1 MNSGPVPAPV
11 VDPPPPPDASDA
23 VAPERRSRTT
33 LATLATSQTA
43 AITAV
48 LIAMCIA
55 LSLLSPDFLD
65 SNNLLNV
72 ARQVSLI
79 VIVGCGMTFVITSA
93 GLDISVGSM
102 LALTGVVGAGL
113 AASGWP
119 LPIAV
124 LAAILLGGL
133 GGLIHAGLIVRGKIT
148 AFIATLGTM
157 YALRGAAYLYTQ
169 NQSGGTSIVNGLPD
183 EFRMLGQG
191 YILGIPIPV
200 VIAAVVAG
208 GCWFL
213 YNRTLLGRYTRA
225 IGGNRETA
233 YLSGVRVDR
242 VLTTI
247 YVLTGLL
254 AGLSGFILASRLAS
268 GQPSAGQ
275 GFEFDVII
283 AVVIGGTSLFGGRG
297 SIAGT
302 VLGALIIGVLSNG
315 LNLLDIGSFW
325 QQVVKGVVLIAAVLV
340 DTKWRGKATT

>member
-1 MNSGPVPAPV
+1 MNSGGVPAPV
-11 VDPPPPPDASDA
+11 TEPRTPPAAPDGGTTK
-23 VAPERRSRTT
+23 RSRPTFGT
-33 LATLATSQTA
+33 VAASQTA
-43 AITAV
+43 AITVV
-48 LIAMCIA
+48 LLVMCVA
-55 LSLLSPDFLD
+55 LSVLTPDFLD
-65 SNNLLNV
+65 STNLLNV

-124 LAAILLGGL
+124 LASVLLGGL
-133 GGLIHAGLIVRGKIT
+133 GGLVHAGLIIRGSIT
-148 AFIATLGTM
+148 PFIATLGTM

-169 NQSGGTSIVNGLPD
+169 HQSGGTSIVNGLPNG
-183 EFRMLGQG
+183 FRMIGQG
-191 YILGIPIPV
+191 YLLGVPIPV
-200 VIAAVVAG
+200 VLAVLVAG

-233 YLSGVRVDR
+233 YLSGVRVER

-247 YVLTGLL
+247 YVITGLL
-254 AGLSGFILASRLAS
+254 AGLSGFVLASRLAS

-325 QQVVKGVVLIAAVLV
+325 QQVVKGAVLIAAVLV
-340 DTKWRGKATT
+340 DTKWRRGAP